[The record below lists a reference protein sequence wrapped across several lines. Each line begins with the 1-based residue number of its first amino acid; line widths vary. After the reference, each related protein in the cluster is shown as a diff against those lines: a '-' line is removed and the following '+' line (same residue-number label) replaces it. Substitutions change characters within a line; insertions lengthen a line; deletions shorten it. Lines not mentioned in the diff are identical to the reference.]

1 MTESTIDPG
10 DTPRVVAL
18 SADLIDRSKIS
29 AAFPD
34 AIIVRSVV
42 KLSDAV
48 TTNAVT
54 TNAVT
59 TNAVTTSVGTARLLV
74 FVDLGRVED
83 VTDLQELGGHII
95 SFGSHVNEEQLA
107 AARAVGIE
115 ALPRSVFFRR
125 LENGDF

>member
-10 DTPRVVAL
+10 ATSHVVAL
-18 SADLIDRSKIS
+18 SVDLIDRSKIS

-34 AIIVRSVV
+34 AILVRSVA
-42 KLSDAV
+42 KLNDAV

-54 TNAVT
+54 AGDVT
-59 TNAVTTSVGTARLLV
+59 TRSLV
-74 FVDLGRVED
+74 FVDLGRIED
-83 VTDLQELGGHII
+83 LSVLQELGVHVIG
-95 SFGSHVNEEQLA
+95 FGSHVNEAQLA
-107 AARAVGIE
+107 AAQAVGVE

>member
-59 TNAVTTSVGTARLLV
+59 TSVGTARLLV

-83 VTDLQELGGHII
+83 VTVLQELGGHII
-95 SFGSHVNEEQLA
+95 GFGSHVNEEQLA

>member
-59 TNAVTTSVGTARLLV
+59 TSVGTARLLV

-83 VTDLQELGGHII
+83 VTVLQELGGHII
-95 SFGSHVNEEQLA
+95 GFGSHVNEEQLA
-107 AARAVGIE
+107 AARAVGME

>member
-1 MTESTIDPG
+1 MTERTIDPG

-59 TNAVTTSVGTARLLV
+59 TSVGTARLLV

-83 VTDLQELGGHII
+83 VTVLQELGGHII
-95 SFGSHVNEEQLA
+95 GFGSHVNEEQLA
-107 AARAVGIE
+107 AARAVGME

>member
-1 MTESTIDPG
+1 MTERTIDPG

-59 TNAVTTSVGTARLLV
+59 TSVGTARLLV

-83 VTDLQELGGHII
+83 VTVLQELGGHII
-95 SFGSHVNEEQLA
+95 GFGSHVNEEQLA